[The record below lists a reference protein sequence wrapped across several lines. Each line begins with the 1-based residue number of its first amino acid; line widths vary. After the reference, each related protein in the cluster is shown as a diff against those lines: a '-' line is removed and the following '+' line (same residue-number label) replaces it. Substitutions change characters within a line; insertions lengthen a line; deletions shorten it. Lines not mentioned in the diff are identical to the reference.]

1 MSNTQFPGLIE
12 ATLKPFSGVRFDEQ
26 EGKVPDYAAQILKT
40 LGAIQTEV
48 KSLVG
53 RMDAVESREE
63 ERDEREEKERED
75 AEKRRKDAE
84 AEEKHRE
91 EAEKEERDMK
101 GEFERKDGESEEEHE
116 KRLKERGDALRKDC
130 AFGARKD
137 GESEEDEKK
146 RVDSAKRRLDTFERL
161 DKARADARKDSE
173 TEEEKEKKA
182 RADAEEEMRDD
193 EHLGFDGLV
202 SKLEGKGYSKEYA
215 TKIAGKVAAEKRG
228 DSRHDSALK
237 KELDETRAKIERME
251 RALKPISHEE
261 EILLS
266 NAQMRAD
273 EVYQQLGERA
283 PKPLPGQTPRSYRR
297 MLAAHIQHHSPSFGK
312 IRLDSVE
319 DTAFDAIEAQIYSD
333 AIAAAAAPSDKATG
347 RLFPIVR
354 KDASGRQITTY
365 SQASD
370 MDAWLGA
377 FKLEPRKIRIRRP
390 YAVH

>member
-101 GEFERKDGESEEEHE
+101 GEFERKGGESEEDHK
-116 KRLKERGDALRKDC
+116 KRIDARHDALRKDC
-130 AFGARKD
+130 GFGERKD
-137 GESEEDEKK
+137 GESEEEYRERK
-146 RVDSAKRRLDTFERL
+146 DSAKRRLDTFERL
-161 DKARADARKDSE
+161 RKDAEESRAAE
-173 TEEEKEKKA
+173 EEEKEKKA
-182 RADAEEEMRDD
+182 RDDAEEEYRKD